1 MTKNNNEEQ
10 LEEYNYINSLTK
22 MDKNELTTEALS
34 QRDKV
39 LELQKEIEMM
49 KFVLDDASADLI
61 SVSKAQYLIQ
71 EDRKKQV
78 QYINKCID
86 NNEPYLG

>member
-39 LELQKEIEMM
+39 LELQKEIDMM